1 MKSKIV
7 KILAISLA
15 LLMTAFIFTA
25 CDKVWGKDETASEP
39 GYHEVDGKRLSFTL
53 EFRDTGSGTE
63 ISDGDN
69 FAHATIDGALI
80 KSWQIDCYGNTV
92 YESVVKYFEDK
103 DESITFRLSQHKFY
117 MFHDLTL
124 EDGTTYNLE
133 TVYVAADGKYAMC
146 ANYQSLFGEDG
157 IAGTVDDLKV
167 LVLVYKGW
175 LY

>member
-1 MKSKIV
+1 MNSKIL
-7 KILAISLA
+7 K
-15 LLMTAFIFTA
+15 IFTVFVLLFTLVGLLCA
-25 CDKVWGKDETASEP
+25 CDKVWGKDETASKP

-69 FAHATIDGALI
+69 FAHATIDGTLI

-103 DESITFRLSQHKFY
+103 NESITFRLSQHKFY